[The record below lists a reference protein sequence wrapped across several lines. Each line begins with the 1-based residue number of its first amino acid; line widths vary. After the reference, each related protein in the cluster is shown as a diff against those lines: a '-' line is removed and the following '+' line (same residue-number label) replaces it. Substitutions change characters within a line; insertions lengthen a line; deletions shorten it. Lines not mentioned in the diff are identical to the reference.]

1 MEVKIFINQ
10 KAKNQIKQ
18 LIRNKSGSEEF
29 NDFINIWLD
38 HQTHVKCYIL
48 YEKSNIT
55 NICLLHKCDSDPLK
69 QHSNPHVLDYLH
81 TFAEY
86 RRNNFAY
93 NMLSYVKSRDHITA
107 FVNNDNYESERLF
120 KKAGYISIDNEVI
133 INTIGNEVAVNTFR
147 FP

>member
-10 KAKNQIKQ
+10 NAKKQIKQ
-18 LIRNKSGSEEF
+18 LIKNKSGLEEELHG
-29 NDFINIWLD
+29 FINTWLD
-38 HQTHVKCYIL
+38 HQTHVKCYLL
-48 YEKSNIT
+48 YDKSNIT

-69 QHSNPHVLDYLH
+69 QHSNPHVLDYIY

-93 NMLSYVKSRDHITA
+93 NMLLYVKSRDHITA
-107 FVNNDNYESERLF
+107 FCSNDESERLF
-120 KKAGYISIDNEVI
+120 KKAGYICV
-133 INTIGNEVAVNTFR
+133 GNDLLVNTLPVFR